1 MKCLCLCLLRFV
13 SPRLLRIKKF
23 VASKVLINIT
33 IKRRTS
39 RVQFKAIPG
48 ASSSRVPRGTTPGGC
63 MMDAPLSQLQSL
75 VLPRHH
81 HQPQHLMH
89 LHHGPS
95 LDAILPLHVEHPI
108 WLACRSHFVLPNGQW
123 YDNRHRCTTCISAT
137 LHSRTLLALWDESVL
152 NLIRKSGIVTA
163 Q

>member
-1 MKCLCLCLLRFV
+1 MLTDGRASELLTLYLSGIGGVGFHTLRHQKQSAMKCLCLCLLRFV

-108 WLACRSHFVLPNGQW
+108 WLACRSHFVLPNGQ
-123 YDNRHRCTTCISAT
+123 
-137 LHSRTLLALWDESVL
+137 
-152 NLIRKSGIVTA
+152 
-163 Q
+163 